1 MWWLLTLILA
11 VLFGYALAKAEKV
24 DLSTWIIVFLG
35 VLVIGWAFGM
45 IAVAIVPDLATF
57 MLPAETQVIGNIA
70 VDAVGLILGLLVAKI
85 EGFIIK

>member
-24 DLSTWIIVFLG
+24 DLSAWIIAFLG
-35 VLVIGWAFGM
+35 VLAIGWVFGM
-45 IAVAIVPDLATF
+45 IAVAIVPDLTAF

-70 VDAVGLILGLLVAKI
+70 VDAVGLILGLLAAKI
-85 EGFIIK
+85 EELIIK